1 MKMTIGSNR
10 FVKKK
15 KKKKKH
21 LKVIVAI
28 DFDSSDGSEL
38 INRKPSGNV
47 STF

>member
-1 MKMTIGSNR
+1 MTIGSNR
-10 FVKKK
+10 FVKK